1 MFQAIKQVAM
11 DDGVQGYVNGASSD
25 YVYYRLVEK
34 N

>member
-11 DDGVQGYVNGASSD
+11 ADRVDGYVNGASSD